1 MVTIA
6 GETQAGIPV
15 GRRFGAGLLEV
26 TMFSMLS
33 ATVVERLVH
42 ELKVVKFKADE
53 NIITMG
59 DLGCDT
65 SLLPFPAS

>member
-1 MVTIA
+1 
-6 GETQAGIPV
+6 
-15 GRRFGAGLLEV
+15 
-26 TMFSMLS
+26 MFSMLS

-65 SLLPFPAS
+65 SLLPSPRFLIFPLRKIGYFSPICSQNYGEI